1 MPKSNLGVHE
11 KLELHE
17 LLTFKTT
24 CLTKSQ
30 TMIPMVIDPNLK
42 TILQSDVNGGIE
54 DIQQLRN
61 LLV

>member
-1 MPKSNLGVHE
+1 MQNLGVHE

-17 LLTFKTT
+17 IMNFKTL

-30 TMIPMVIDPNLK
+30 TALPMVTDERLK
-42 TILQSDVNGGIE
+42 NILQQDIASGRE
-54 DIQQLRN
+54 DISEIKN

>member
-1 MPKSNLGVHE
+1 MQKLGVHE

-30 TMIPMVIDPNLK
+30 TMIPLVSDTNLK
-42 TILQSDVNGGIE
+42 NILQQDVNGGTQ
-54 DIQQLRN
+54 DIQQLKN

>member
-1 MPKSNLGVHE
+1 MTLQKLGVHE

-24 CLTKSQ
+24 CLTKAQ
-30 TMIPMVIDPNLK
+30 TMIPLVSDTNLK
-42 TILQSDVNGGIE
+42 NILQQDVNGGTQ
-54 DIQQLRN
+54 DIQQLKN

>member
-1 MPKSNLGVHE
+1 MQNLGVHE

-24 CLTKSQ
+24 CFTKSQ
-30 TMIPMVIDPNLK
+30 TMLPMVTDERLK
-42 TILQSDVNGGIE
+42 NILQQDIASGRE
-54 DIQQLRN
+54 DISQLKN